1 MKRLT
6 FLLILLFV
14 TVPCIAQAQEAG
26 LNPVKAA
33 SDSNESDCISDT
45 ASEYDDWIDW
55 DKPCCWCY
63 AYQCRGDMNGKSF
76 LGKPVSLADLDDFK
90 AAFNQPDDVLKQ
102 NPELICSD
110 FNHDAFLGKR
120 VTLSDLNIFKLYF
133 NRADIPQCDQEPIYT
148 GPYNFFVTSC
158 D

>member
-6 FLLILLFV
+6 FLLISLFI
-14 TVPCIAQAQEAG
+14 TIPCIAQAQEAG
-26 LNPVKAA
+26 LYTVQLP
-33 SDSNESDCISDT
+33 SDSNESDCLSDT
-45 ASEYDDWIDW
+45 SSEYDDWLEW

-63 AYQCRGDMNGKSF
+63 PYQCRGDMNGKSI
-76 LGKPVSLADLDDFK
+76 LGRPVSLADLDDFK
-90 AAFNQPDDVLKQ
+90 TAFGQSDEFLRQ

-110 FNHDAFLGKR
+110 FNHDEVFGRR
-120 VTLSDLNIFKLYF
+120 VTLADLDIFKQYF
-133 NRADIPQCDQEPIYT
+133 GKADIPQCDQEPIYT